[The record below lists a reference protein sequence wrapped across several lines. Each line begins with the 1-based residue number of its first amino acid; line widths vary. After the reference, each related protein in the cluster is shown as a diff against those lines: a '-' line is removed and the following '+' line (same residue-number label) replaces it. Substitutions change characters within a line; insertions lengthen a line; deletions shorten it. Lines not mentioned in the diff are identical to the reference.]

1 MTDTKLENLINPEVM
16 SDMISA
22 KIEKKI
28 VVTPFAKVDDTLQGR
43 PGDTITIPK
52 FAYIGDA
59 GEVAE
64 GEEVT
69 PEMLT
74 ASTTTAKVKKVMKA
88 ATLTDEAVLSGYGNP
103 VGEVNNQ
110 LAMAI
115 ASKIDE
121 DAMTALQGAT
131 LSYSGTDIISYDGV
145 VDAIDVFEEE
155 TNTEK
160 VMFVHPKQV
169 TQLRH
174 DTNFISADKYPGAVV
189 MTGEIGMIANC
200 RIVPSKRVPVKSS
213 KYVCPI
219 VKLNQENETEDESP
233 ALTIYLKRDT
243 NVEKERQTL
252 RRVTDISADK
262 MYTVALSNASKVV
275 LAKFNTTATTTA

>member
-1 MTDTKLENLINPEVM
+1 MSLTKLENLINPEVM
-16 SDMISA
+16 ADMISA

-28 VVTPFAKVDDTLQGR
+28 VVTPFAKIDTTLQGV

-52 FAYIGDA
+52 YAYIGDA

-74 ASTTTAKVKKVMKA
+74 ASTTEAKVKKAMKA
-88 ATLTDEAVLSGYGNP
+88 VSLSDEAVLSGYGNP
-103 VGEVNNQ
+103 VGEANMQ

-131 LSYSGTDIISYDGV
+131 LSYAGTDVISYDGI
-145 VDAIDVFEEE
+145 VDAVDVFEEE
-155 TNTEK
+155 LNTEK
-160 VMFVHPKQV
+160 VIFVHPKQV

-174 DTNFISADKYPGAVV
+174 DTNFISADKYTGDVV

-200 RIVPSKRVPVKSS
+200 RVVASKRVPIKSN
-213 KYVCPI
+213 KYICPI
-219 VKLNQENETEDESP
+219 VKLNQENSTEDESS
-233 ALTIYLKRDT
+233 ALTIYIKRDT
-243 NVEKERQTL
+243 NVETERQTL
-252 RRVTDISADK
+252 KRVTDISVDK
-262 MYTVALSNASKVV
+262 LYTVALTNASKVV
-275 LAKFNTTATTTA
+275 LAKFNQTAATV